1 MAWVAQRILIIKSVI
16 YKGKMGKFDVIKI
29 TKFLSS
35 KDNCSE
41 NEKVN
46 HTLGENICK
55 NIYLIKDLC
64 QGYINSTQNTNIKRI
79 KFFQYK
85 IGKNF

>member
-1 MAWVAQRILIIKSVI
+1 MSSKLK
-16 YKGKMGKFDVIKI
+16 
-29 TKFLSS
+29 KFLSS

-41 NEKVN
+41 NEKAN
-46 HTLGENICK
+46 HTQGENIFK

-85 IGKNF
+85 IGKKF

>member
-1 MAWVAQRILIIKSVI
+1 MAWVSQRILTTKSII
-16 YKGKMGKFDVIKI
+16 YKVKMDNFDVIKI
-29 TKFLSS
+29 KNFMSS

-41 NEKVN
+41 NEKAN

-55 NIYLIKDLC
+55 NIYLIKDMC